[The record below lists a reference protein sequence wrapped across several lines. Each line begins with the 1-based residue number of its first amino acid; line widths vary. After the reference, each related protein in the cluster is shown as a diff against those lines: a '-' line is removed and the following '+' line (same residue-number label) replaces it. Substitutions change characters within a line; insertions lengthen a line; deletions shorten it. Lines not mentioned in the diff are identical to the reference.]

1 MQATESTEQPA
12 AADQPCRSNSQ
23 MQSLAGGQPLGNLA
37 MPSPRPK
44 PVTHRNAAPVHPCLA
59 RFRTWEPMPGSVRT
73 WKPMLGS
80 VNTWKPM
87 PSSVYTQETKAGL
100 GLHSE
105 TKAGLGLH
113 LGTKAGLGSH
123 LGTNAMQRGVCS
135 CGCLGLIYHT
145 SQNDGSIKKKK

>member
-1 MQATESTEQPA
+1 
-12 AADQPCRSNSQ
+12 
-23 MQSLAGGQPLGNLA
+23 
-37 MPSPRPK
+37 MPSALPP
-44 PVTHRNAAPVHPCLA
+44 PVACRNAASAHPCLA
-59 RFRTWEPMPGSVRT
+59 RFRTRKPMPGSVRTRKPRPGSVRT
-73 WKPMLGS
+73 WKPRPGS
-80 VNTWKPM
+80 VSTWKPR

-145 SQNDGSIKKKK
+145 SQNDGSIKKKNGWFTFLFVLVMDGSRGGWFSVQHCS